1 MSVNPFWDFSLQHY
15 AKTPAQRHCLQLQ
28 EEAGANVNVV
38 LLTLWLAT
46 QKRLFDHNLVLHHA
60 ELLHWHE
67 QVIVPLRQARFG
79 VRQSGLSKRL
89 YQTVKQSELDAE
101 RVEQDIL
108 YSLLPEF
115 AEASDEL
122 TLLELA
128 DWNLRAY
135 LKLLPL
141 AAELVGSAS
150 EQLVGDVFGETR
162 C

>member
-15 AKTPAQRHCLQLQ
+15 AKTPVQRHCLQLQ

-46 QKRLFDHNLVLHHA
+46 QKRLFDHNLVLYRA

-79 VRQSGLSKRL
+79 VRQAELSESL
-89 YQTVKQSELDAE
+89 YQTIKQSELDAE

-135 LKLLPL
+135 LQLLPL
-141 AAELVGSAS
+141 AEELVGVVS
-150 EQLVGDVFGETR
+150 EQLVDDVFGETR

>member
-1 MSVNPFWDFSLQHY
+1 M
-15 AKTPAQRHCLQLQ
+15 
-28 EEAGANVNVV
+28 
-38 LLTLWLAT
+38 
-46 QKRLFDHNLVLHHA
+46 
-60 ELLHWHE
+60 
-67 QVIVPLRQARFG
+67 
-79 VRQSGLSKRL
+79 
-89 YQTVKQSELDAE
+89 YQTIKQSELDAE

-135 LKLLPL
+135 LQLLPL
-141 AAELVGSAS
+141 AEELMGPVS
-150 EQLVGDVFGETR
+150 EQLVDDVFGETR